1 VVTAYEKLENILP
14 QYIARIKNRTNTEDK
29 IVHEFTYLIQNVFD
43 IGPEELDFQTPVKSK
58 VLQIRG
64 RMDTIFK
71 NIILE
76 FKRDLNNVRALNTA
90 KDELHKYFQSLYE
103 LDPKIK
109 HLGIATD
116 GIYFKVYQAI
126 ILNNKVSEIKQ
137 INEIKLDSSNVESI
151 FNWFDSYL
159 FSSVKIKPTSEHLK
173 QSFGINSPFF
183 AIAKQELLEL
193 YNDVK
198 DNHRTKVKYDNWSR
212 FLEIVYGDKPNEL
225 NLFIT
230 HTYLS
235 TFAKLLVYSKIKNQ
249 NQSWSDEISYILW
262 GGVFTK
268 LGIRNFVEEDFFTW
282 TMSVSIRKK
291 SSKLFEKILRDLEI
305 YDLDEM
311 DEDVM
316 KELYQ
321 DMIRP
326 DVRKQLGEFYTPDW
340 LADKMVDEILSKNY
354 EKSVLDPSCGSG
366 TFLFKTILYKINKL
380 HKQGMDDKHI
390 LSHILENVI
399 GFDIH
404 PLATLIAKTN
414 YLLALKGVLHSR
426 VGPITIP
433 VYLSDSLKVPTKK
446 MTITNS
452 LPTFEFDT
460 QILNKTFEFPES
472 FADDI
477 IKMDDVIEKMKNHGH
492 ELDEKLERIDK
503 LSSFEIKTIFDNL
516 KQSFE
521 RSISNI
527 TNHNEKEI
535 LMNNIQTLFELIQN
549 DSDSIWP
556 YILRNMYKPIPL
568 TQKKVDVIIGNPP
581 WIAQHSMQDLNYKKY
596 LKQKSIEYELVE
608 KNEVH
613 NIPNLELASLF
624 FCNCVS
630 QYLSDKGVIGF
641 VMPKS
646 ILLASQHGRFRKFQ
660 NPLVKLF
667 LVYDLEQVTPLF
679 RIPSCVIFAK
689 KDNVTKYPVKSIKID
704 GKLSSTNEQL
714 TVANTNLRTTSSTF
728 SPISR
733 KKNNS
738 PYHKKF
744 KKGADLIPRI
754 FWYVD
759 IESDTFMGFNPKNP
773 HIISSENK
781 NAKLPWKKIVMDGNV
796 SEEFLF
802 NTLVATDVIP
812 FGILRRRLIFLPI
825 IVTNGNITV
834 INSSSH
840 PILSNS
846 DTSKYLETVE
856 KVWEKNSKGTASTMT
871 TYEWINYKNKLSMQ
885 NLNYKFKVL
894 FVGSATY
901 MTACVL
907 KSSEKY
913 SFNVKDVTFTTSKF
927 ITDYSTYYFD
937 TNNEME
943 AYYLCAILNSK
954 TIDDLIKPEQ
964 SRGNFGPR
972 NINKLPLTF
981 NIPSYDSSSEHI
993 KLAKLGMACE
1003 EKAISNISKIPTK
1016 STGDI
1021 RRKMRQLLNEEIIK
1035 IDKIA
1040 NNLLKEDLK

>member
-1 VVTAYEKLENILP
+1 MESVYEKLENMLP
-14 QYIARIKNRTNTEDK
+14 EYVDRIKNRTNTEDK
-29 IVHEFTYLIQNVFD
+29 IVHEFTYLIQKVFD
-43 IGPEELDFQTPVKSK
+43 VGPEELDFQTPVKSK
-58 VLQIRG
+58 VLQVRG

-76 FKRDLNNVRALNTA
+76 FKRDLNDERALNTA
-90 KDELHKYFQSLYE
+90 KEELQKYFQSLYE

-109 HLGIATD
+109 HIGIATD
-116 GIYFKVYQAI
+116 GIYFKVYRAVI
-126 ILNNKVSEIKQ
+126 TNNKVSKIEQ
-137 INEIKLDSSNVESI
+137 INEIKLDSSDIEII
-151 FNWFDSYL
+151 FNWFDSYF

-173 QSFGINSPFF
+173 QSFGINSPTF
-183 AIAKQELLEL
+183 AIIKQELLEL
-193 YNDVK
+193 YDNVK
-198 DNHRTKVKYDNWSR
+198 NNHRTKVKYDNWSR
-212 FLEIVYGDKPNEL
+212 FLEIVYGDKPDEL

-235 TFAKLLVYSKIKNQ
+235 TFAKLLVYLKVKSKS
-249 NQSWSDEISYILW
+249 QSWSDEISYILW

-282 TMSVSIRKK
+282 TMSLSIRKK
-291 SSKLFEKILRDLEI
+291 SSKIFEKILRDLEI

-340 LADKMVDEILSKNY
+340 LADKMVDEVLSENSK
-354 EKSVLDPSCGSG
+354 KSVLDPSCGSG

-380 HKQGMDDKHI
+380 QKHGMNDKDI

-404 PLATLIAKTN
+404 PLAALIAKTN
-414 YLLALKGVLHSR
+414 YLLALKGVLYSR

-433 VYLSDSLKVPTKK
+433 VYLSDSLKIPTKK

-460 QILNKTFEFPES
+460 QILNKKFEFPES

-477 IKMDDVIEKMKNHGH
+477 MKMDDVIEKMKIHGH
-492 ELDEKLERIDK
+492 ELDERFERIDK
-503 LSSFEIKTIFDNL
+503 LSSFEIKTILDNL
-516 KQSFE
+516 KKSFE

-527 TNHNEKEI
+527 TDHNEKATI
-535 LMNNIQTLFELIQN
+535 MGNIQTLFELIQN

-568 TQKKVDVIIGNPP
+568 TQKKVDVVIGNPP
-581 WIAQHSMQDLNYKKY
+581 WIAQHAMQDINYKKY
-596 LKQKSIEYELVE
+596 LKQKSIEYGLVG
-608 KNEVH
+608 KNEIH

-624 FCNCVS
+624 FCNCIS

-646 ILLASQHGRFRKFQ
+646 VLIASQHVNFRKFQ

-679 RIPSCVIFAK
+679 RIPSCVIFAQK
-689 KDNVTKYPVKSIKID
+689 GNVTKYPIKSIEIH
-704 GKLSSTNEQL
+704 GKLNSTNEQL
-714 TVANTNLRTTSSTF
+714 TVANNSLHITNSTF
-728 SPISR
+728 APIIR
-733 KKNNS
+733 KKINS

-759 IESDTFMGFNPKNP
+759 IESNTFMGFNPENP
-773 HIISSENK
+773 HIISSQNK
-781 NAKLPWKKIVMDGNV
+781 HAKFPWKKIVMDGTV
-796 SEEFLF
+796 SKEFLF

-812 FGILRRRLIFLPI
+812 FGVLRRRLVFLPI
-825 IVTNGNITV
+825 IVTNGNVTV
-834 INSSSH
+834 IDSSSH

-846 DTSKYLETVE
+846 DTSKYLKTIEE
-856 KVWEKNSKGTASTMT
+856 VWEKNSKGTASTMT

-885 NLNYKFKVL
+885 KLNYKFKVL

-907 KSSEKY
+907 ESTAKY
-913 SFNVKDVTFTTSKF
+913 SFNVNGTEFTTNNF

-937 TNNEME
+937 TNDKME
-943 AYYLCAILNSK
+943 AYYLTAVLNSK

-964 SRGNFGPR
+964 STGNFGPR

-981 NIPSYDSSSEHI
+981 NIPLYDSSSSQHI
-993 KLAKLGMACE
+993 KLAKLGLLCE
-1003 EKAISNISKIPTK
+1003 VKVKSNLLKIPTK

-1021 RRKMRQLLNEEIIK
+1021 RRKIRQSLDEEFQEIDQIVNK
-1035 IDKIA
+1035 I
-1040 NNLLKEDLK
+1040 L